1 MSPSTPFL
9 SRIAGRTTTQRPLR
23 RTSQLLSLEQR
34 FMFDGAAVDAAHA
47 AEPAHDS
54 APPPVPPAV
63 EVRAPEPARDQGKK
77 EVVLVDT
84 SLADYKTLEAGVR
97 EGVGI
102 VEFDGTKDG
111 LAQIAAWAASQE
123 GYDAIHILSHGSDG
137 QLHLGTTTLTQSSL
151 SETLVQV
158 ELNALGHALK
168 AGGDVL
174 LYGCDLAEGQDGKAF
189 TDSLAKA
196 IGTDVA
202 ASSDATGN
210 TALGGDWTLEYHAGT
225 IEATTLAASTYQ
237 GLLTSTTF
245 DFENVTQG
253 TVSHTITQTIGSDT
267 MVITSTDA
275 NMLVD
280 TELNAFGSD
289 VANASGT
296 VMATGEGGVYTESRL
311 ALTVAGGKTFDLTS
325 FSLVVLGSDGL
336 TMTLTTNKGSETFT
350 ANFVGN
356 VWVINLSSATH
367 PSYFTGVSSVVIT
380 TADAGGVFEWGF
392 DNIVLSNITDP
403 NAPPATT
410 VATAAL
416 LHDTGSSDGDF
427 VTNVAGQT
435 VSGTLSAN
443 LVTGESVQVSFD
455 GGSTWATATSSV
467 GANTWSVNTTLS
479 GSSTFQ
485 ARVINGNG
493 SSTPYTHTYTLDTT
507 APTTSFTGIAL
518 SADTGASSTDLITKT
533 ASQTITATLSGA
545 PAGTDVVWGSVDGG
559 SSWIDITSKVS
570 GTTLSWNGAT
580 LGVGS
585 SAIMLKVTDAAGND
599 SSLSFQNYTLDTTAP
614 TKSVAT
620 AAFSNDSGSSSTDFI
635 TSQAAQTISGTL
647 SANLVSGE
655 TVYVS
660 LDNGATWSA
669 AAATVGTN
677 AWSLTGRTLTAS
689 NTLRV
694 KVSDTAGNDGA
705 VLSQAYVYDTTA
717 PTTTF
722 GGLALSADTGASS
735 SDFITRTAAQTISAT
750 LSGTLAGGDI
760 LYGSLDG
767 GATWTDITGKL
778 SGTTLTW
785 NGVTLGSSDTLQ
797 LKVVDA
803 AGNEGAVR
811 SQAYVLDTSAPATP
825 GTPLLASGSDGG
837 ISNSDGITNDNTPT
851 FTGTAESGSTV
862 SVYDGVTLLGTVV
875 ATGGSWSLTAGALSD
890 GSHTITAVSTDA
902 AGNTS
907 AASAGQTIATDT
919 TAPAVASV
927 SVPANGTYYAGDAL
941 DFTVNLYEAVTVDTT
956 GGTPRIAMVIGA
968 TTRYASYVAGS
979 GTSALTFRYTVV
991 NGDTDSNGI
1000 TVGALSLNGGSLRD
1014 TAGNDATTTLNSVGS
1029 TVAVLVDGSQPSVTS
1044 IGAST
1049 ADGSYGA
1056 GAVITITV
1064 NFSSAV
1070 TVDTSGGTPTL
1081 ALGSGGSA
1089 TYTGGS
1095 GSSTLSFSYVVAAGQ
1110 NSADLDYSASSAL
1123 ALNGATITEVG
1134 GAQRSAS
1141 VVLATPGTAG
1151 SLGANKN
1158 IVIDTAA
1165 PTTTVASAAF
1175 SADSGSSGS
1184 DFITNTA
1191 AQTISGTLSAN
1202 LASGEHVY
1210 VSLDNGVSWAQA
1222 AASAGSNSWSLAGQ
1236 TLTGNGT
1243 LRVRVADDAG
1253 NIGATYAQ
1261 AYVLDTTA
1269 PSIAFSNIALSADT
1283 GVPGDLITNTA
1294 AQTISATLSGAS
1306 AAGDVVYGSLD
1317 NGATWTDITSQVSG
1331 TTLSWTG
1338 VTLAASNTLRLR
1350 VTDQAGNDGSIA
1362 SRAYVLDTT
1371 GPTTSVASVAF
1382 SGDSGA
1388 SSSDFITNIAAQ
1400 SVSGT
1405 LSANLAAGET
1415 VMVSLDNGATWS
1427 AATATVGSAAWSLA
1441 GQTLSASST
1450 LQVKVVDTAGN
1461 DGAVLS
1467 QAYVYDTAATVP
1479 TVDPLSTSSL
1489 TPVLGGTATLAAG
1502 ETMTVSVGGATY
1514 DVTPVAGAWSLD
1526 LSTAV
1531 PTSGTLTLALNQ
1543 RYEVVASVTDLAGNS
1558 AADATVG
1565 ELTLG
1570 TAPATTVT
1578 GVAFSAD
1585 QGASAADFVTNA
1597 AGQTI
1602 RGSLSAPLAAG
1613 ESVQVSLDGG
1623 STWRPATATVGS
1635 TQWSI
1640 DVTLP
1645 AGSGTLAVRVAN
1657 AVGDGTSYRQAYVLD
1672 TTAPASTPEGIV
1684 RTADGVVRG
1693 SLSAPLGADETL
1705 LASRDGGQ
1713 SWFAVAVDADRRA
1726 WSLSGAGEGAIQ
1738 LRVTDLAGNTGPLR
1752 DVAAVTAPA
1761 PAPAPAVPTP
1771 VFQTPPPP
1779 VPEPWLPPAVAPSA
1793 PAAAGST
1800 SIGVPLAPQETRGV
1814 DGWQSPLLQRDTLQ
1828 PGAVLRGGLVELLAV
1843 MPGPDGAF
1851 VRPDQALSG
1860 PGPLTAADL
1869 ADRGDVLL
1877 ASAPIQDL
1885 SVRSGGRI
1893 DFQLGADTF
1902 VHGVPGTVL
1911 QLSARAADGRPLPA
1925 WLRFDA
1931 RTGRFEGVPPPGF
1944 SGTLT
1949 VQVMAR
1955 DAQGREALQT
1965 FRIVVERD
1973 GRARVALEAGGRS
1986 SLNQQLREAR
1996 GTAHEGLA
2004 ALAAATRSVQRADE
2018 HA

>member
-123 GYDAIHILSHGSDG
+123 GYDAIHILSHGSEGVINLGSMQLNQASLVSSAVQTELTRLGQALSTDG
-137 QLHLGTTTLTQSSL
+137 DL
-151 SETLVQV
+151 
-158 ELNALGHALK
+158 
-168 AGGDVL
+168 L
-174 LYGCDLAEGQDGKAF
+174 LYGCDVGAGAGSALLSGI
-189 TDSLAKA
+189 AKA
-196 IGTDVA
+196 TGADVA
-202 ASSDATGN
+202 ASTDTTGAARLGGNWTLEAHDGTIDARELALTQYDGALTLVPFIYGTDADESMPRTSIVKTVSGHNITFTGPEMYLFANGTPDDGLYPYASDGSNGVRLTVTAAAGYSFDISSFGVQAISGAVNFNITWADGTTSSFTQSGFNMAGVVSTVSGFN
-210 TALGGDWTLEYHAGT
+210 TALDDMRSVT
-225 IEATTLAASTYQ
+225 I
-237 GLLTSTTF
+237 TSSDYTTF
-245 DFENVTQG
+245 Q
-253 TVSHTITQTIGSDT
+253 
-267 MVITSTDA
+267 
-275 NMLVD
+275 
-280 TELNAFGSD
+280 
-289 VANASGT
+289 
-296 VMATGEGGVYTESRL
+296 
-311 ALTVAGGKTFDLTS
+311 
-325 FSLVVLGSDGL
+325 
-336 TMTLTTNKGSETFT
+336 
-350 ANFVGN
+350 NF
-356 VWVINLSSATH
+356 
-367 PSYFTGVSSVVIT
+367 
-380 TADAGGVFEWGF
+380 
-392 DNIVLSNITDP
+392 NITDVKLL
-403 NAPPATT
+403 PP
-410 VATAAL
+410 VAKVNSASLGADTGTSGSDFITNTAAQL
-416 LHDTGSSDGDF
+416 I
-427 VTNVAGQT
+427 
-435 VSGTLSAN
+435 SGTLSAN
-443 LVTGESVQVSFD
+443 LASGEKVQVSYD
-455 GGSTWATATSSV
+455 NGSTWSDATTYTVGTAAWSTTTTLAGNGTFVARVANVDATST
-467 GANTWSVNTTLS
+467 A
-479 GSSTFQ
+479 
-485 ARVINGNG
+485 
-493 SSTPYTHTYTLDTT
+493 YTHTYTLDTA
-507 APTTSFTGIAL
+507 APTTSFSGIAL
-518 SADTGASSTDLITKT
+518 SADTGTSSTDLITKT

-580 LGVGS
+580 LGAGS
-585 SAIMLKVTDAAGND
+585 NSIMLKVTDAAGND

-635 TSQAAQTISGTL
+635 TSQAAQTVSGTL
-647 SANLVSGE
+647 SANLASGE

-677 AWSLTGRTLTAS
+677 AWSLAGRTLTAS

-778 SGTTLTW
+778 SGMTLTW

-811 SQAYVLDTSAPATP
+811 SRAYVLDTSAPATP
-825 GTPLLASGSDGG
+825 GTPVLASGSDGG
-837 ISNSDGITNDNTPT
+837 ISNSDGITNDSTPT

-862 SVYDGVTLLGTVV
+862 SVYDGATLLGTVV
-875 ATGGSWSLTAGALSD
+875 ATGDSWNFTAGSLSQ
-890 GSHTITAVSTDA
+890 GGHTITAVSTDT
-902 AGNTS
+902 AGNAS
-907 AASAGQTIATDT
+907 AASAGRTITIDT
-919 TAPAVASV
+919 TAPAVNSV
-927 SVPANGTYYAGDAL
+927 AVPANNTYYSGDAL
-941 DFTVNLYEAVTVDTT
+941 DFTVNFNEAVIVDTT
-956 GGTPRIAMVIGA
+956 GGTPRIAMVVGA

-979 GTSALTFRYTVV
+979 GSSALIFRYTVV

-1029 TVAVLVDGSQPSVTS
+1029 TVTVLVDGSQPSVTA

-1064 NFSSAV
+1064 DFSSAV

-1165 PTTTVASAAF
+1165 PTTTVADAAF

-1184 DFITNTA
+1184 DFVTNTA

-1210 VSLDNGVSWAQA
+1210 VSLDNGASWAQA

-1236 TLTGNGT
+1236 TLTGSNT
-1243 LRVRVADDAG
+1243 LRVRVVDDAG
-1253 NIGATYAQ
+1253 NIGAAYAQ

-1269 PSIAFSNIALSADT
+1269 PSTGFSNVALSADT

-1294 AQTISATLSGAS
+1294 AQTISATLSSAP

-1338 VTLAASNTLRLR
+1338 VTLAGSNTLRLR
-1350 VTDQAGNDGSIA
+1350 VTDQAGNNGA
-1362 SRAYVLDTT
+1362 ATSRAYVLDTT

-1388 SSSDFITNIAAQ
+1388 SSTDFITNIAAQ

-1427 AATATVGSAAWSLA
+1427 AATATVGSTAWSLA
-1441 GQTLSASST
+1441 GQTLSASNT

-1479 TVDPLSTSSL
+1479 TVDPLSTTSL

-1514 DVTPVAGAWSLD
+1514 DVTPTAGAWRLD

-1531 PTSGTLTLALNQ
+1531 PVSGTLTLALNQ

-1585 QGASAADFVTNA
+1585 QGASASDFVTNA

-1602 RGSLSAPLAAG
+1602 SGGLSAALAAG

-1623 STWRPATATVGS
+1623 STWRPAAATVGS

-1640 DVTLP
+1640 DATLP
-1645 AGSGTLAVRVAN
+1645 AGSGTLAVRVSN
-1657 AVGDGTSYRQAYVLD
+1657 AIGGGTSYRQAYVLD

-1684 RTADGVVRG
+1684 RTADGVVQG
-1693 SLSAPLGADETL
+1693 SLSAPLSADETL
-1705 LASRDGGQ
+1705 FASRDGGQ
-1713 SWFAVAVDADRRA
+1713 NWFAVAVDADRRA
-1726 WSLSGAGEGAIQ
+1726 WSLSGAGDGAIQ

-1761 PAPAPAVPTP
+1761 PAPAPAPTPAPAPAPAPAVPPP

-1779 VPEPWLPPAVAPSA
+1779 VSEPWLPPAMPPSA
-1793 PAAAGST
+1793 PSAAGST
-1800 SIGVPLAPQETRGV
+1800 SIGVPLAPQEARGV

-1843 MPGPDGAF
+1843 MPGPDGSF

-1860 PGPLTAADL
+1860 PGPMTAADR
-1869 ADRGDVLL
+1869 ADRGEVLL

-1885 SVRSGGRI
+1885 TVRSGGRI

-1902 VHGVPGTVL
+1902 VHGVPGAVL
-1911 QLSARAADGRPLPA
+1911 QLSARTADGRPLPA
-1925 WLRFDA
+1925 WLKFDA
-1931 RTGRFEGVPPPGF
+1931 RTGRFEGVPPSGF

>member
-1 MSPSTPFL
+1 MSPSTSFL

-123 GYDAIHILSHGSDG
+123 GYDAIHILSHGSEG
-137 QLHLGTTTLTQSSL
+137 VVNLGATQLTQASL
-151 SETLVQV
+151 ARESVQD
-158 ELNALGHALK
+158 ELAELGRALSPD
-168 AGGDVL
+168 GDL
-174 LYGCDLAEGQDGKAF
+174 MLYGCDVGAGGSGAQLLA
-189 TDSLAKA
+189 SLAQA
-196 IGTDVA
+196 TGADVA
-202 ASSDATGN
+202 ASADLTG
-210 TALGGDWTLEYHAGT
+210 AASRGGNWTLETHRGLIDTRELALLQYDGVLDTVNFNGSESLYDYSDITIDKLVSNTSGVGNSTVHIYFQAQQMGFDAG
-225 IEATTLAASTYQ
+225 
-237 GLLTSTTF
+237 GLYPY
-245 DFENVTQG
+245 D
-253 TVSHTITQTIGSDT
+253 GSISPGDNT
-267 MVITSTDA
+267 RLVITA
-275 NMLVD
+275 
-280 TELNAFGSD
+280 E
-289 VANASGT
+289 SG
-296 VMATGEGGVYTESRL
+296 YS
-311 ALTVAGGKTFDLTS
+311 FDLT
-325 FSLVVLGSDGL
+325 GL
-336 TMTLTTNKGSETFT
+336 TAQAQSGALHFTLTYTNG
-350 ANFVGN
+350 ANV
-356 VWVINLSSATH
+356 SSD
-367 PSYFTGVSSVVIT
+367 SFDQTGVNAGAMGTISGLSHSINDVVRITIDSASYAIFQAFVIT
-380 TADAGGVFEWGF
+380 DVQK
-392 DNIVLSNITDP
+392 I
-403 NAPPATT
+403 PA
-410 VATAAL
+410 
-416 LHDTGSSDGDF
+416 
-427 VTNVAGQT
+427 
-435 VSGTLSAN
+435 
-443 LVTGESVQVSFD
+443 
-455 GGSTWATATSSV
+455 
-467 GANTWSVNTTLS
+467 
-479 GSSTFQ
+479 
-485 ARVINGNG
+485 
-493 SSTPYTHTYTLDTT
+493 
-507 APTTSFTGIAL
+507 APTTTVTGIAL
-518 SADTGASSTDLITKT
+518 SADTGASNSDFITRTATQTIDGTLSAALGTGERIQVSYDNGAHWSDATNYTVGSTSWSTTTTLTGSNTFIARVANLGGHSADRSHSYQVDTAAPTTSVASASFSDDTGNSSDFITKT
-533 ASQTITATLSGA
+533 PSQT
-545 PAGTDVVWGSVDGG
+545 V
-559 SSWIDITSKVS
+559 
-570 GTTLSWNGAT
+570 
-580 LGVGS
+580 
-585 SAIMLKVTDAAGND
+585 
-599 SSLSFQNYTLDTTAP
+599 
-614 TKSVAT
+614 
-620 AAFSNDSGSSSTDFI
+620 
-635 TSQAAQTISGTL
+635 SGTL
-647 SANLVSGE
+647 SANLAAGE

-669 AAATVGTN
+669 ASASVG
-677 AWSLTGRTLTAS
+677 ASSWSLAGQTLAGS
-689 NTLRV
+689 NTLQV
-694 KVSDTAGNDGA
+694 KVSDPAGNDGP
-705 VLSQAYVYDTTA
+705 VY
-717 PTTTF
+717 
-722 GGLALSADTGASS
+722 L
-735 SDFITRTAAQTISAT
+735 
-750 LSGTLAGGDI
+750 
-760 LYGSLDG
+760 
-767 GATWTDITGKL
+767 
-778 SGTTLTW
+778 
-785 NGVTLGSSDTLQ
+785 
-797 LKVVDA
+797 
-803 AGNEGAVR
+803 
-811 SQAYVLDTSAPATP
+811 QAYVLDTSAPATP
-825 GTPLLASGSDGG
+825 GTPVLASGSDGG
-837 ISNSDGITNDNTPT
+837 ISNSDGITNDSTPT

-941 DFTVNLYEAVTVDTT
+941 DFTVNLDEAVTVDTT

-968 TTRYASYVAGS
+968 TTRYASYVSGS

-991 NGDTDSNGI
+991 NGDIDANGI
-1000 TVGALSLNGGSLRD
+1000 TLGALSSNGGSLRD
-1014 TAGNDATTTLNSVGS
+1014 TAGNAASVTLNSVGS
-1029 TVAVLVDGSQPSVTS
+1029 TAGINVDGTNPSITGV
-1044 IGAST
+1044 GAST
-1049 ADGSYGA
+1049 ADGAYGS
-1056 GAVITITV
+1056 GQTITITV
-1064 NFSSAV
+1064 DFSSAV
-1070 TVDTSGGTPTL
+1070 NVDTTNGTPTL
-1081 ALGSGGSA
+1081 ALDGGGSA

-1095 GSSTLSFSYVVAAGQ
+1095 GTSTLTFSYTVGAGQ

-1123 ALNGATITEVG
+1123 ALNGATIVDAG
-1134 GAQRSAS
+1134 GAHQAA
-1141 VVLATPGTAG
+1141 VVTLATPGTAG
-1151 SLGANKN
+1151 SLGANKD

-1165 PTTTVASAAF
+1165 PTNTVAGAAF
-1175 SADSGSSGS
+1175 SADTGSSAS
-1184 DFITNTA
+1184 DFVTKNA
-1191 AQTISGTLSAN
+1191 AQTVSGTLASN
-1202 LASGEHVY
+1202 LAAGEHVY
-1210 VSLDNGVSWAQA
+1210 VSLDNGASWTLAT
-1222 AASAGSNSWSLAGQ
+1222 ASVGSNTWSLAGR
-1236 TLTGNGT
+1236 TLTGSNT

-1253 NIGATYAQ
+1253 NIGAAYAQ

-1269 PSIAFSNIALSADT
+1269 PSISFSNVALSADT
-1283 GVPGDLITNTA
+1283 GAPGDLITNTA
-1294 AQTISATLSGAS
+1294 AQTISATLSSAP

-1317 NGATWTDITSQVSG
+1317 NGATWTDITSWVSG
-1331 TTLSWTG
+1331 TTLTWNG
-1338 VTLAASNTLRLR
+1338 VTLAGSNTLRLR
-1350 VTDQAGNDGSIA
+1350 VTDLAGNDGA
-1362 SRAYVLDTT
+1362 ATSRAYVLDTT

-1405 LSANLAAGET
+1405 LSANLAAGEI

-1441 GQTLSASST
+1441 GQTLIASNT

-1531 PTSGTLTLALNQ
+1531 PVSGTLTLALNQ
-1543 RYEVVASVTDLAGNS
+1543 RYDVVASVTDLAGNS

-1585 QGASAADFVTNA
+1585 QGASAADFVTNV

-1602 RGSLSAPLAAG
+1602 RGSLSAALAAG

-1623 STWRPATATVGS
+1623 STWRPAMSTVGS

-1640 DVTLP
+1640 DATLL
-1645 AGSGTLAVRVAN
+1645 AGSGTLAVRVSN
-1657 AVGDGTSYRQAYVLD
+1657 AIGDGITYQQAYILD
-1672 TTAPASTPEGIV
+1672 TTAPVSAVE
-1684 RTADGVVRG
+1684 GVVRGADGTVQG

-1705 LASRDGGQ
+1705 FASRDGGQ
-1713 SWFAVAVDADRRA
+1713 SWFAVAVDADRRT
-1726 WSLSGAGEGAIQ
+1726 WSLSGVGEGAMQ
-1738 LRVTDLAGNTGPLR
+1738 LRVTDLAGNIGPLR

-1761 PAPAPAVPTP
+1761 PAPAPAPAVATP
-1771 VFQTPPPP
+1771 IFQTPPPP
-1779 VPEPWLPPAVAPSA
+1779 VPEPWLPPLLPTLVPSTV
-1793 PAAAGST
+1793 GST
-1800 SIGVPLAPQETRGV
+1800 SIGAAPLLQDPGIA

-1828 PGAVLRGGLVELLAV
+1828 PNAVLRGGLVELLAV
-1843 MPGPDGAF
+1843 MPGPDGSF
-1851 VRPDQALSG
+1851 VRPDQALAERG
-1860 PGPLTAADL
+1860 ALTTVDRAE
-1869 ADRGDVLL
+1869 RGDVLL

-1885 SVRSGGRI
+1885 TVRSGGRI

-1911 QLSARAADGRPLPA
+1911 QLSARTADGRPLPA

-1931 RTGRFEGVPPPGF
+1931 RTGRFEGVPPSGF
-1944 SGTLT
+1944 SGTLA

-1973 GRARVALEAGGRS
+1973 GRARVATEGGGRS
-1986 SLNQQLREAR
+1986 GLNQQLREAR
-1996 GTAHEGLA
+1996 DASHDGLA
-2004 ALAAATRSVQRADE
+2004 ALARSAQQVDE

>member
-123 GYDAIHILSHGSDG
+123 GYDAIHILSHGSQG
-137 QLHLGTTTLTQSSL
+137 VVNLGTMQL
-151 SETLVQV
+151 SETSLATSNVQAG
-158 ELNALGHALK
+158 LAQLGQALSAD
-168 AGGDVL
+168 GDML
-174 LYGCDLAEGQDGKAF
+174 LYGCDVAADAGSALLSGI
-189 TDSLAKA
+189 AKA
-196 IGTDVA
+196 TGADVA
-202 ASSDATGN
+202 ASTDLTG
-210 TALGGDWTLEYHAGT
+210 AARLGGNWTLEAHDGT
-225 IEATTLAASTYQ
+225 IEARELALSQYDGALTLVPFIYGTDADDSMPR
-237 GLLTSTTF
+237 TSI
-245 DFENVTQG
+245 VK
-253 TVSHTITQTIGSDT
+253 TVSGHNITFTGPE
-267 MVITSTDA
+267 MYLFA
-275 NMLVD
+275 N
-280 TELNAFGSD
+280 
-289 VANASGT
+289 GT
-296 VMATGEGGVYTESRL
+296 PDDGLYSYA
-311 ALTVAGGKTFDLTS
+311 AD
-325 FSLVVLGSDGL
+325 GSDGV
-336 TMTLTTNKGSETFT
+336 TLTITAATGYSFDISAFGVQASTGSLSFNITWADGTTSSFTQNGFNMAGVVSTVSGFNTALDDMRSVTITSSQYTTFQ
-350 ANFVGN
+350 NF
-356 VWVINLSSATH
+356 
-367 PSYFTGVSSVVIT
+367 
-380 TADAGGVFEWGF
+380 
-392 DNIVLSNITDP
+392 NITDVKLV
-403 NAPPATT
+403 PP
-410 VATAAL
+410 VAKVDGASLST
-416 LHDTGSSDGDF
+416 DSGTSGSDF
-427 VTNVAGQT
+427 VTNTAAQT
-435 VSGTLSAN
+435 ITGSLSAN
-443 LVTGESVQVSFD
+443 LASGERVEVSYD
-455 GGSTWATATSSV
+455 NGSTWSDATSYLVGTSTWATT
-467 GANTWSVNTTLS
+467 TTLAGGGIFLARVS
-479 GSSTFQ
+479 NAESSST
-485 ARVINGNG
+485 ARAQ
-493 SSTPYTHTYTLDTT
+493 SYTLDTA
-507 APTTSFTGIAL
+507 APTTSFSGIAL
-518 SADTGASSTDLITKT
+518 SADTGASNSDFITKT
-533 ASQTITATLSGA
+533 TSQTITATLSSA
-545 PAGTDVVWGSVDGG
+545 LAAGDVVYGSLDNGAT
-559 SSWIDITSKVS
+559 WTDITSQVS
-570 GTTLSWNGAT
+570 GTTLTWTGVT
-580 LGVGS
+580 LAGS
-585 SAIMLKVTDAAGND
+585 DTLQLRVTDLAGND
-599 SSLSFQNYTLDTTAP
+599 GAATTRTYTLDTTSP
-614 TKSVAT
+614 TTSVAS
-620 AAFSNDSGSSSTDFI
+620 AAFSADSGSSGSDFV
-635 TSQAAQTISGTL
+635 TNVASQTISGTL
-647 SANLVSGE
+647 SANLASGE

-677 AWSLTGRTLTAS
+677 AWSLAGRTLSAS

-705 VLSQAYVYDTTA
+705 MLIQAYVYDTTA
-717 PTTTF
+717 PATTF

-825 GTPLLASGSDGG
+825 GTPVLASGSDGG
-837 ISNSDGITNDNTPT
+837 ISNSDGITNDSTPT

-862 SVYDGVTLLGTVV
+862 SVYDGATLLGTVV
-875 ATGGSWSLTAGALSD
+875 ATGDSWNFTAGSLSQ
-890 GSHTITAVSTDA
+890 GGHTITAVSTDT
-902 AGNTS
+902 AGNAS
-907 AASAGQTIATDT
+907 AASAGRTITIDT
-919 TAPAVASV
+919 TAPAVNSV
-927 SVPANGTYYAGDAL
+927 AVPANNTYYSGDAL
-941 DFTVNLYEAVTVDTT
+941 DFTVNFNEAVIVDTT

-968 TTRYASYVAGS
+968 TTRYANYVAGS
-979 GTSALTFRYTVV
+979 GSSALTFRYTVV

-1029 TVAVLVDGSQPSVTS
+1029 TAAVLVDGSQPSVTA

-1064 NFSSAV
+1064 DFSSAV

-1165 PTTTVASAAF
+1165 PTTTVADAAF

-1184 DFITNTA
+1184 DFITNVA
-1191 AQTISGTLSAN
+1191 SQTISGTLSAN

-1210 VSLDNGVSWAQA
+1210 VSLDNGASWAQA

-1236 TLTGNGT
+1236 TLTGSNT

-1253 NIGATYAQ
+1253 NIGAAYAQ

-1269 PSIAFSNIALSADT
+1269 PSISFSNVALSADT

-1294 AQTISATLSGAS
+1294 AQTISATLSSAP

-1338 VTLAASNTLRLR
+1338 VTLAGSNTLRLR
-1350 VTDQAGNDGSIA
+1350 VTDQAGNDGTSA

-1371 GPTTSVASVAF
+1371 GPSTSVASVAF

-1441 GQTLSASST
+1441 GQTLSASNT

-1479 TVDPLSTSSL
+1479 TVDPLSTTSL
-1489 TPVLGGTATLAAG
+1489 TPV
-1502 ETMTVSVGGATY
+1502 
-1514 DVTPVAGAWSLD
+1514 
-1526 LSTAV
+1526 
-1531 PTSGTLTLALNQ
+1531 
-1543 RYEVVASVTDLAGNS
+1543 
-1558 AADATVG
+1558 
-1565 ELTLG
+1565 
-1570 TAPATTVT
+1570 
-1578 GVAFSAD
+1578 
-1585 QGASAADFVTNA
+1585 
-1597 AGQTI
+1597 
-1602 RGSLSAPLAAG
+1602 
-1613 ESVQVSLDGG
+1613 
-1623 STWRPATATVGS
+1623 
-1635 TQWSI
+1635 
-1640 DVTLP
+1640 
-1645 AGSGTLAVRVAN
+1645 
-1657 AVGDGTSYRQAYVLD
+1657 
-1672 TTAPASTPEGIV
+1672 
-1684 RTADGVVRG
+1684 
-1693 SLSAPLGADETL
+1693 
-1705 LASRDGGQ
+1705 
-1713 SWFAVAVDADRRA
+1713 
-1726 WSLSGAGEGAIQ
+1726 
-1738 LRVTDLAGNTGPLR
+1738 
-1752 DVAAVTAPA
+1752 
-1761 PAPAPAVPTP
+1761 
-1771 VFQTPPPP
+1771 
-1779 VPEPWLPPAVAPSA
+1779 
-1793 PAAAGST
+1793 
-1800 SIGVPLAPQETRGV
+1800 
-1814 DGWQSPLLQRDTLQ
+1814 
-1828 PGAVLRGGLVELLAV
+1828 
-1843 MPGPDGAF
+1843 
-1851 VRPDQALSG
+1851 
-1860 PGPLTAADL
+1860 
-1869 ADRGDVLL
+1869 
-1877 ASAPIQDL
+1877 
-1885 SVRSGGRI
+1885 
-1893 DFQLGADTF
+1893 
-1902 VHGVPGTVL
+1902 
-1911 QLSARAADGRPLPA
+1911 
-1925 WLRFDA
+1925 
-1931 RTGRFEGVPPPGF
+1931 
-1944 SGTLT
+1944 
-1949 VQVMAR
+1949 
-1955 DAQGREALQT
+1955 
-1965 FRIVVERD
+1965 
-1973 GRARVALEAGGRS
+1973 
-1986 SLNQQLREAR
+1986 
-1996 GTAHEGLA
+1996 
-2004 ALAAATRSVQRADE
+2004 
-2018 HA
+2018 

>member
-123 GYDAIHILSHGSDG
+123 GYDAIHILSHGSQG
-137 QLHLGTTTLTQSSL
+137 VVNLGTMQLTEASL
-151 SETLVQV
+151 GASATQA
-158 ELNALGHALK
+158 ELAQLGKALSAD
-168 AGGDVL
+168 GDLL
-174 LYGCDLAEGQDGKAF
+174 LYGCDVAAGDGSTLLAG
-189 TDSLAKA
+189 LATA
-196 IGTDVA
+196 TGADVA
-202 ASSDATGN
+202 ASTDLTGAARLGGNWTLEAHDGTIDARELTLTQYDGALTLVPFIYGTDADDSMPRTSIVKTVSGHNITFTGPEMYLLANGNPDDGLYSYAADGGDGVTLTITAATGYSFDISSFGVQASTGSLSFNITWADGTTSSFTQSGFNMAGVVSTVSGFN
-210 TALGGDWTLEYHAGT
+210 TALDDMRSVT
-225 IEATTLAASTYQ
+225 I
-237 GLLTSTTF
+237 TSSQYTTF
-245 DFENVTQG
+245 Q
-253 TVSHTITQTIGSDT
+253 
-267 MVITSTDA
+267 
-275 NMLVD
+275 
-280 TELNAFGSD
+280 
-289 VANASGT
+289 
-296 VMATGEGGVYTESRL
+296 
-311 ALTVAGGKTFDLTS
+311 
-325 FSLVVLGSDGL
+325 
-336 TMTLTTNKGSETFT
+336 
-350 ANFVGN
+350 NF
-356 VWVINLSSATH
+356 
-367 PSYFTGVSSVVIT
+367 
-380 TADAGGVFEWGF
+380 
-392 DNIVLSNITDP
+392 NITDVKLV
-403 NAPPATT
+403 PP
-410 VATAAL
+410 VAKVDGASLST
-416 LHDTGSSDGDF
+416 DNGTSGSDF
-427 VTNVAGQT
+427 VTNT
-435 VSGTLSAN
+435 
-443 LVTGESVQVSFD
+443 
-455 GGSTWATATSSV
+455 
-467 GANTWSVNTTLS
+467 
-479 GSSTFQ
+479 
-485 ARVINGNG
+485 
-493 SSTPYTHTYTLDTT
+493 
-507 APTTSFTGIAL
+507 
-518 SADTGASSTDLITKT
+518 
-533 ASQTITATLSGA
+533 
-545 PAGTDVVWGSVDGG
+545 
-559 SSWIDITSKVS
+559 
-570 GTTLSWNGAT
+570 
-580 LGVGS
+580 
-585 SAIMLKVTDAAGND
+585 
-599 SSLSFQNYTLDTTAP
+599 
-614 TKSVAT
+614 
-620 AAFSNDSGSSSTDFI
+620 
-635 TSQAAQTISGTL
+635 AAQTISGTL
-647 SANLVSGE
+647 SANLASGERVEVSYDNGSTWSDATSYLVGTSTWATTTTLAGGGIFLARVSNAESSSTARAQSYTLDTAAPTTSFSGIALSADTGASNSDFITKTTSQTITATLSSALAAGDVVYGSLDNGATWTDITSKVSGTTLTWTGVTLAGSDTLQLRVTDLAGNDGAATTRTYTLDTTSPTTSVASAAFSADSGSSGSDFVTNVASQTISGTLSANLASGE

-669 AAATVGTN
+669 ATATVGTN
-677 AWSLTGRTLTAS
+677 AWSLAGRTLTAS

-694 KVSDTAGNDGA
+694 KVSDTAGNDGT

-717 PTTTF
+717 PATTF

-811 SQAYVLDTSAPATP
+811 SQAYVLDTSAPPTP
-825 GTPLLASGSDGG
+825 GTPVLASGSA
-837 ISNSDGITNDNTPT
+837 GITNDNTPT

-862 SVYDGVTLLGTVV
+862 SLYDGATLLGTAV
-875 ATGGSWSLTAGALSD
+875 ATGGTWSFTAGSLSD
-890 GSHTITAVSTDA
+890 GSHTLTAVSTDA
-902 AGNTS
+902 AGNAS
-907 AASAGQTIATDT
+907 AASAALGITIDT
-919 TAPAVASV
+919 TAPTTNST
-927 SVPANGTYYAGDAL
+927 SVPTNGIYYTGDAL
-941 DFTVNLYEAVTVDTT
+941 DFTVNFTEAVTVNTT

-968 TTRYASYVAGS
+968 TTRYANYVAGS
-979 GTSALTFRYTVV
+979 GSSALIFRYTVV

-1029 TVAVLVDGSQPSVTS
+1029 TAAVLVDGSQPSITA

-1064 NFSSAV
+1064 DFSSAV

-1165 PTTTVASAAF
+1165 PTTTVADAAF

-1184 DFITNTA
+1184 DFITNVA
-1191 AQTISGTLSAN
+1191 SQTISGTLSAN

-1210 VSLDNGVSWAQA
+1210 VSLDNGTSWAQA
-1222 AASAGSNSWSLAGQ
+1222 TASAGSNSWSLAGQ

-1269 PSIAFSNIALSADT
+1269 PSIAFSNVALSADT

-1294 AQTISATLSGAS
+1294 AQTISATLSSAP

-1338 VTLAASNTLRLR
+1338 VTLAGSNTLRLR
-1350 VTDQAGNDGSIA
+1350 VTDQAGNNGA
-1362 SRAYVLDTT
+1362 ATSRAYVLDTT

-1388 SSSDFITNIAAQ
+1388 SSTDFITNIAAQ

-1441 GQTLSASST
+1441 GQTLSASNT

-1479 TVDPLSTSSL
+1479 TVDPLSTTSL

-1514 DVTPVAGAWSLD
+1514 DVTPVAGAWRLD

-1602 RGSLSAPLAAG
+1602 RGSLSAALAAG

-1623 STWRPATATVGS
+1623 STWRPAAATVGS

-1640 DVTLP
+1640 DATLP

-1672 TTAPASTPEGIV
+1672 TTAPVSAVE
-1684 RTADGVVRG
+1684 GVVRGADGTVQG

-1705 LASRDGGQ
+1705 FASRDGGQ

-1752 DVAAVTAPA
+1752 DVAAVTPPAPA

-1779 VPEPWLPPAVAPSA
+1779 VPEPWLPPAMPPSA
-1793 PAAAGST
+1793 PSAAGST
-1800 SIGVPLAPQETRGV
+1800 SIGVPLAPQEARGV

-1902 VHGVPGTVL
+1902 VHGVPGAVL
-1911 QLSARAADGRPLPA
+1911 QLSARTADGRPLPA

-1965 FRIVVERD
+1965 FKIVVERD
-1973 GRARVALEAGGRS
+1973 GRARVATEGSGRS
-1986 SLNQQLREAR
+1986 GLNQQLREAR
-1996 GTAHEGLA
+1996 GAAHEGLA